1 MTPRCINSSTGSTR
15 LSNQQK
21 YRTKTK
27 KRLVVLRQ
35 ATRRGVALLDDVAGE
50 GEVGAVAGDLEGLEQ
65 QERRAERA
73 RVERVVRH
81 LSPRPGPRLLQ
92 DLRGAGSGR
101 GNQPNTLR
109 ARARHP
115 NPNPNRGTRMPNLVL
130 DPERGAEEPF
140 GEAGV
145 RERQQAAAAVGG
157 LGDEVRE
164 VVGEVAVRHARHA
177 VTLGGARGGG
187 RRRRRQLAARGG
199 LERRRRRVSPPL
211 LVPTTTVSHGRR
223 GWGFV

>member
-81 LSPRPGPRLLQ
+81 LSPRPGPRLLH
-92 DLRGAGSGR
+92 D
-101 GNQPNTLR
+101 
-109 ARARHP
+109 
-115 NPNPNRGTRMPNLVL
+115 LVL

>member
-81 LSPRPGPRLLQ
+81 LSPRPGPRLLH
-92 DLRGAGSGR
+92 DLRGGQGAVG

-109 ARARHP
+109 ACARAPPKPKPKPRH
-115 NPNPNRGTRMPNLVL
+115 T
-130 DPERGAEEPF
+130 
-140 GEAGV
+140 
-145 RERQQAAAAVGG
+145 
-157 LGDEVRE
+157 
-164 VVGEVAVRHARHA
+164 HA
-177 VTLGGARGGG
+177 
-187 RRRRRQLAARGG
+187 
-199 LERRRRRVSPPL
+199 
-211 LVPTTTVSHGRR
+211 
-223 GWGFV
+223 